1 MEWVS
6 LSRFVRR
13 RSWIGPLAW
22 WLAGVAGWLAFAHGI
37 LAQAPRPGQLPPL
50 PLTQLDERT
59 ASPDLDNRTLSLTIA
74 EPTAL
79 KDVLLR
85 LVRGTNL
92 SILPDPTIE
101 GTFTGELKNVTVR
114 QALDLM
120 LEPRGLGFAVDGSF
134 VRVFRREPET
144 RIFDINYIATDRVGS
159 ASVGSASVS
168 AASAGDS
175 RSSASVASTTKT
187 DVFADLAVGVRALLS
202 DRATFNIDRKA
213 GLVQVT
219 DFPDRLDR
227 VAIYLDAVRDRVQR
241 QAQIDV
247 RVLEIELSDEKAQGI
262 DWAGAGAQPA
272 GGTTSAGGTPP
283 ANDAPATGRRA
294 GRSPL
299 TSLRVAD
306 LSRLLAL
313 LDAQGTVTTVANPRV
328 LTMNNEPAIVRTDAI
343 TLSVTPQISSDS
355 ALTLNVTPLVK
366 TPAVAESDMLARVAD
381 GETLIVSGFARDRE
395 SRDRKAV
402 GRTGGWFGRSTVVT
416 RKRVELVI
424 LLTPRIVSGVMAP

>member
-1 MEWVS
+1 VEWVS
-6 LSRFVRR
+6 LLRFVRR
-13 RSWIGPLAW
+13 RSWIGPLGW
-22 WLAGVAGWLAFAHGI
+22 WLAGAAGWLAFAHA
-37 LAQAPRPGQLPPL
+37 LVAQAPQRPGQLPPL
-50 PLTQLDERT
+50 PLTQLDDRT
-59 ASPDLDNRTLSLTIA
+59 TSPDLDNRTLSLTVA
-74 EPTAL
+74 EPAPL

-120 LEPRGLGFAVDGSF
+120 LEPRGLGFAVDGPF

-144 RIFDINYIATDRVGS
+144 RIFAINYIATERVGA
-159 ASVGSASVS
+159 ASVG
-168 AASAGDS
+168 AAEG
-175 RSSASVASTTKT
+175 RSGASVASTTKT
-187 DVFADLAVGVRALLS
+187 DIFADLAVGVRALLS

-227 VAIYLDAVRDRVQR
+227 VGNYLDAVRDRVQR

-262 DWAGAGAQPA
+262 NWAGTGAQA
-272 GGTTSAGGTPP
+272 ADASAS
-283 ANDAPATGRRA
+283 GRRG
-294 GRSPL
+294 GRAPL
-299 TSLRVAD
+299 TSLRVSD
-306 LSRLLAL
+306 LGRLLEL
-313 LDAQGTVTTVANPRV
+313 LDAQGTVTVVANPRV

-343 TLSVTPQISSDS
+343 TISVTPQISSDS

-366 TPAVAESDMLARVAD
+366 APAVAESDMLARIAD
-381 GETLIVSGFARDRE
+381 GETLVLSGFARDRE
-395 SRDRKAV
+395 SRERRAV

-416 RKRVELVI
+416 RTRVELVI
-424 LLTPRIVSGVMAP
+424 LLTPRIVSGVVAP